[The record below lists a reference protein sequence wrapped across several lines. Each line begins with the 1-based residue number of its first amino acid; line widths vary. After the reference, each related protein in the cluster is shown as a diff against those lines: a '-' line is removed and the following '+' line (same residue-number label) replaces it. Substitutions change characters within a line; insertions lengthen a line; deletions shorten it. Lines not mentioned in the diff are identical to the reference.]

1 MKPPSSPDV
10 TDGVETPNG
19 GSLHPAGSVASVL
32 DACCGGKMFWFDRHD
47 KRVIFCDKRRETHT
61 LPDASSRGGER
72 TIVVNPD
79 VLADFTTLPFP
90 DNRFSLVVLDPPH
103 LARNGRNGWMA
114 KKYGTLGDNWR
125 EELTK
130 GFEECFRVLIPAGT
144 LIFKWNE
151 DEISVQ
157 EILKLTPAR
166 PLFGSRYGRHYKSHW
181 IVFQK
186 PLNDRLNDGENPN
199 QTTR

>member
-1 MKPPSSPDV
+1 
-10 TDGVETPNG
+10 
-19 GSLHPAGSVASVL
+19 
-32 DACCGGKMFWFDRHD
+32 MFWFDRED
-47 KRVIFCDKRRETHT
+47 ERVIFCDKRRETHT
-61 LPDASSRGGER
+61 LPDSSSQGGER

-79 VLADFTTLPFP
+79 VLADFTALPFP

-103 LARNGRNGWMA
+103 LARNGRNSWMG

-125 EELTK
+125 DELTK
-130 GFEECFRVLIPAGT
+130 GFAECFRVLKPDGT

-166 PLFGSRYGRHYKSHW
+166 PLFGSRYGRYYKSHW
-181 IVFQK
+181 IVFTKQ
-186 PLNDRLNDGENPN
+186 NDQALRPARGNEKDTSEK
-199 QTTR
+199 

>member
-1 MKPPSSPDV
+1 MNAENDRPNENASPESS
-10 TDGVETPNG
+10 EAR
-19 GSLHPAGSVASVL
+19 GSASVL
-32 DACCGGKMFWFDRHD
+32 DACCGSKMFWFDRAD
-47 KRVIFCDKRRETHT
+47 SRVIFCDKRRETHT
-61 LPDASSRGGER
+61 LPDSSSRGGER
-72 TIVVNPD
+72 TCVINPD
-79 VLADFTTLPFP
+79 VLADFTALPFP

-103 LARNGRNGWMA
+103 LSRNGSAGWMA

-130 GFEECFRVLIPAGT
+130 GFEECFRVLQPAGT

-151 DEISVQ
+151 DEISIQ

-181 IVFQK
+181 IVFTK
-186 PLNDRLNDGENPN
+186 PNAELSDGAGEK
-199 QTTR
+199 R

>member
-1 MKPPSSPDV
+1 MNTPDV
-10 TDGVETPNG
+10 TDNWQAPAASAEAT
-19 GSLHPAGSVASVL
+19 GSASVL
-32 DACCGGKMFWFDRHD
+32 DACCGSRMFWFDRKD
-47 KRVIFCDKRRETHT
+47 PRAIFVDKRRETHT
-61 LPDASSRGGER
+61 LPDSSSQGGER
-72 TIVVNPD
+72 TIVVEPD
-79 VLADFTTLPFP
+79 VLADFTALPFP

-103 LARNGRNGWMA
+103 LARNGRNSWMA

-125 EELTK
+125 EEITK
-130 GFEECFRVLIPAGT
+130 GFAECFRVLQPGGT

-181 IVFQK
+181 IVFTK
-186 PLNDRLNDGENPN
+186 PND
-199 QTTR
+199 